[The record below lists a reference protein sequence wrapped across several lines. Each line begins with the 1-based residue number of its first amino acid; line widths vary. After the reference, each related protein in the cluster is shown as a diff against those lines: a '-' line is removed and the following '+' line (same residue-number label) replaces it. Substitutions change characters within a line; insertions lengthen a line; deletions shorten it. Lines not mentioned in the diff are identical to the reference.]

1 MAKNGLAK
9 LVVAT
14 VVKKILGDCESEMQ
28 EIHGDVDRA
37 MKERRAAAIRH
48 RNVQIA
54 KGNEAIRDA
63 LGHTAQGI
71 NLIRDQRNGDGVRNL
86 VLEDQEAELRHRLKR
101 DLTHSHNVDDD
112 ATADTAIEALVAEVT
127 DEIVG

>member
-9 LVVAT
+9 LIVGT
-14 VVKKILGDCESEMQ
+14 VVKKILGDCESEMH

-37 MKERRAAAIRH
+37 AKERRATAIRH
-48 RNVQIA
+48 RNKQVA
-54 KGNEAIRDA
+54 KGNEAMRAA
-63 LGHTAQGI
+63 LEHTAQGI
-71 NLIRDQRNGDGVRNL
+71 TLIRDQRNGDGVRNL

-112 ATADTAIEALVAEVT
+112 ATADNAIEALVAEVT